1 MKTPIILTRFIIS
14 LILLLLPISVTYSQ
28 NIALN
33 YYNTGTGQNIT
44 ANVSW
49 DLKKNEIS
57 IGLGY
62 TISTLSHPDNQGNVY
77 YKRQFATEPLHHL
90 NLNLFYHRYVFPG
103 LEHIN
108 LFLFYDFQGKHSAAR
123 NVINVSSDEVVY
135 HGPYYWLDNTI
146 GMGFNVNIIGKWYIQ
161 QKLGVGAHFIIPSSR
176 EASRVDISR
185 STYNSTWEF
194 IGLLNMGVVYK
205 L

>member
-1 MKTPIILTRFIIS
+1 MKTPRILTRVIIS
-14 LILLLLPISVTYSQ
+14 LILLLLPFSVTFSQ

-44 ANVSW
+44 ANFSW
-49 DLKKNEIS
+49 DIKKNEIG

-62 TISTLSHPDNQGNVY
+62 TISTLAHPDNQGNVY

-90 NLNLFYHRYVFPG
+90 NLNLFYHRYIFPD

-108 LFLFYDFQGKHSAAR
+108 PFLFYDFQGKHSAAR
-123 NVINVSSDEVVY
+123 NVINSSTDEVIY
-135 HGPYYWLDNTI
+135 HGPYYWLDNTL
-146 GMGFNVNIIGKWYIQ
+146 GLGFNVNIIGKWYVQ
-161 QKLGVGAHFIIPSSR
+161 QKLGVGAHIIIPSDR
-176 EASRVDISR
+176 KASRVDESR
-185 STYNSTWEF
+185 VNYNSTWEF
-194 IGLLNMGVVYK
+194 IALLNIGIVYK